1 VKNIPLSADDGQIH
15 RVPTLE
21 GCEIQRLF
29 RERLLVKG
37 KLTSCETVDRLVIC
51 EVLEKPIL
59 RYLQIGKCMGKIF
72 HSGLLEFQ
80 NGNPDERVKT
90 CHKCLKPEHLI
101 Y

>member
-72 HSGLLEFQ
+72 QSAERGMFFTFMRIVSGCSLDGL
-80 NGNPDERVKT
+80 
-90 CHKCLKPEHLI
+90 
-101 Y
+101 